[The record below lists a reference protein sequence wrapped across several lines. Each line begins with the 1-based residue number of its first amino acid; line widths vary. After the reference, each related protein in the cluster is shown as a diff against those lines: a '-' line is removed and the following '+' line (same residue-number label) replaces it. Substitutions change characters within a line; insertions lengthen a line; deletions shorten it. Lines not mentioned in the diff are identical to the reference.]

1 MDLLGAIV
9 SAVLV
14 SSAPIDEAEL
24 DLSYRECRFMWD
36 AAKRSGDADV
46 MRNVAHLCR
55 RINPPNR
62 ADQ

>member
-1 MDLLGAIV
+1 MFGVIV

-14 SSAPIDEAEL
+14 SSAPIDESEL
-24 DLSYRECRFMWD
+24 DLSYRECRVLWD

-46 MRNVAHLCR
+46 MRNAAHLCR
-55 RINPPNR
+55 RIKPANR